1 MVGRD
6 LEGREGVK
14 EAMEERKEGD
24 GRNVEEEEDREEEE
38 EEVGGRN
45 EEEGREDE
53 EDEVG
58 GRDDEEDEEEV
69 EGLQTRDTRETRPS
83 GGFCD
88 V

>member
-38 EEVGGRN
+38 DEDVGGRN

-53 EDEVG
+53 EE
-58 GRDDEEDEEEV
+58 EEEV